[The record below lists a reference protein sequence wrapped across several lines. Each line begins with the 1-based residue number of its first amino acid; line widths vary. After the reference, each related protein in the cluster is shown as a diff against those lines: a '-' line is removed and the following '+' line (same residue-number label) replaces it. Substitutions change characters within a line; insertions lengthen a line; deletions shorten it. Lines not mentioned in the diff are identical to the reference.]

1 MTNSRAIIVG
11 SAAVVI
17 CGLLVVIGMK
27 ASRSSKSSAPPEHL
41 VFAVAAL
48 LDSVPALVA
57 DRQGYFKGEGLDVE
71 VKMYSTGKDALAA
84 VRRGEADFATVADF
98 PFVLAVLDGAD
109 IQVLATICKS
119 GRENSIVARRDRGI
133 TEQEHIRGKVVG
145 VIPGTS
151 SEFLLDEFL
160 IMKGIP
166 HTDLTVVE
174 LKPEETVN
182 ALLAGKVD
190 AVSTWSQY
198 TAQLLKSLG
207 NNGVRFFSEETYQMY
222 WNIVATRKFVNGN
235 KDSVRKFVKALD
247 RANNYIMHDEDG
259 AQKVALSSL
268 KLESAQLKDVWDDYE
283 FDLSLDHTLPI
294 TLESQARWVCKRKG
308 VAVSDVP
315 NFHGFVYMD
324 ALLGIKP
331 AAVTV
336 MR

>member
-160 IMKGIP
+160 IMQGIP
-166 HTDLTVVE
+166 RTELTVVT

-182 ALLAGKVD
+182 ALLSGKVD

-222 WNIVATRKFVNGN
+222 WNIVASRDFVNGH
-235 KDSVRKFVKALD
+235 KDSVCKLVKALD
-247 RANNYIMHDEDG
+247 LANNYIMDNEDG
-259 AQKVALSSL
+259 AWKVALSSL
-268 KLESAQLKDVWDDYE
+268 KLEPAQLKEVWGDYE

-294 TLESQARWVCKRKG
+294 TLESQARWVYKRKG
-308 VAVSDVP
+308 LALPDVP
-315 NFHGFVYMD
+315 NFRRFIYLD